1 VKHATLRE
9 YGRRFGLRLLVETGT
24 YVGDTVAALHDVFDR
39 IVSVELDEALFQAAQ
54 RRFAGLDHVEL
65 VHGDSGDVM
74 PAIVAGI
81 DGPALFWL
89 DGHYSAG
96 ITARGREDTPII
108 RELEAIFADREVG
121 HVILVD
127 DARCFTG
134 QDGWPSVAELAERV
148 RAHDP
153 ELVFEVDADIIR
165 IHRPLTPSASAE
177 SERGERVP

>member
-1 VKHATLRE
+1 MKHDTLRE
-9 YGRRFGLRLLVETGT
+9 YGRRFDLSRLVETGT
-24 YVGDTVAALHDVFDR
+24 YVGDTVSALRDAFDH
-39 IVSVELDEALFQAAQ
+39 IVSVELDEALFEAAR
-54 RRFAGLDHVEL
+54 RRFAGIEHVEL

-81 DGPALFWL
+81 DGPTLFWL

-108 RELEAIFADREVG
+108 RELEAIFAANDPG

-134 QDGWPSVAELAERV
+134 EDGWPSVAALRNRV
-148 RAHDP
+148 QAHAPDF
-153 ELVFEVDADIIR
+153 VFEVDADIIR
-165 IHRPLTPSASAE
+165 IHRPLTPSAIDGSAP
-177 SERGERVP
+177 GERVS